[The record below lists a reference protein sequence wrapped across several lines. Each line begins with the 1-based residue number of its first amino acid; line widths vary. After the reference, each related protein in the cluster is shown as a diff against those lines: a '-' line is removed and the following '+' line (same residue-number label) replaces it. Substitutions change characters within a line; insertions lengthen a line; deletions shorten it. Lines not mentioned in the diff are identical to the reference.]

1 MSSRSLW
8 EYSWECDSLYDSR
21 NCKHDDYKYH
31 VIDER
36 EGTIICTSCSCVIE
50 ENCVQSQGAIL
61 QTSTQ
66 PKFEKSITQKIEQLG
81 IKYSYEEQENV
92 LRRLD
97 GK

>member
-1 MSSRSLW
+1 M
-8 EYSWECDSLYDSR
+8 
-21 NCKHDDYKYH
+21 
-31 VIDER
+31 
-36 EGTIICTSCSCVIE
+36 IE
-50 ENCVQSQGAIL
+50 ENCVQSPGAIL

-66 PKFEKSITQKIEQLG
+66 PEFQKSITQKIEQLG